1 MSEDS
6 QKRRPQHL
14 RGRVASEYLEP
25 EKVPD
30 WNTLPYPDLDTVK
43 TYRSHPKPYTWP
55 QYHPIHTFDRDC
67 RYTRPDI
74 YLEAR
79 TLLRPVD
86 VSSPRRDRLI
96 RVLIMT
102 IYTGGS
108 KTSSS
113 G

>member
-43 TYRSHPKPYTWP
+43 KYRSHPKPYTNR
-55 QYHPIHTFDRDC
+55 H
-67 RYTRPDI
+67 
-74 YLEAR
+74 
-79 TLLRPVD
+79 
-86 VSSPRRDRLI
+86 
-96 RVLIMT
+96 
-102 IYTGGS
+102 
-108 KTSSS
+108 
-113 G
+113 